1 MNDYMYI
8 YINIYIYIYICM
20 YIVNN
25 VVRFMGHC
33 IGIGGVISL
42 VESRCKVPKAPT
54 ILRYLKPE
62 NS

>member
-1 MNDYMYI
+1 MI
-8 YINIYIYIYICM
+8 IYIYIYIYI

-25 VVRFMGHC
+25 VVSSMGHG

-42 VESRCKVPKAPT
+42 VGSRCKVPKAPT